1 MVPHAHSYWLE
12 KHIPT
17 AKLNFVPGHGH
28 VSLIV
33 KYADQ
38 ILDQAQELMK

>member
-17 AKLNFVPGHGH
+17 GTLNFVPGHGH
-28 VSLIV
+28 ISLI
-33 KYADQ
+33 ADYKDE
-38 ILDQAQELMK
+38 ILSQAQELLR

>member
-1 MVPHAHSYWLE
+1 
-12 KHIPT
+12 
-17 AKLNFVPGHGH
+17 VPGHGH
-28 VSLIV
+28 VSLVV